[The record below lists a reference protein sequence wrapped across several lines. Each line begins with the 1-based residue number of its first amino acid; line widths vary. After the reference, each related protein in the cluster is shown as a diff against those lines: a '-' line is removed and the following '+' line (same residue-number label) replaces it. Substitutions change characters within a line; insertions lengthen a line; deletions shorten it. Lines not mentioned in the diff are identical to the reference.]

1 MVSHDVP
8 ESTEESRWRSR
19 RVAYHRGTWNELQA
33 IIPEFDLRPFIS
45 VPDMGATPVP
55 FDPMLGELA
64 NPFFQVVTR
73 RPQSASEAPMPVGIV
88 SRTYSLLQHRHIANL
103 CRQGIIDVLG
113 TDPDELK
120 YELGMSELGEW
131 MNLRIYLPRRDPFV
145 DGGRELTLRL
155 ECFNSV
161 DGSSRLVIFFG
172 WFRLVCSNGMVIGET
187 RIRIQERHGKNLD
200 PKLGLIRSRLARAF
214 ESVGPDLERMRTWQ
228 RTRVRIDEVGLWCH
242 QTLAPKWGPKA
253 SVRVHHIC
261 THGRDITIDSP
272 YTEPSGVLDRVPGSP
287 ERAGTVYDVSQA
299 LSFVATGRRDAEQRI
314 KWQEDIPWLLD
325 RLPVRRLGA
334 TPSQKSIR
342 P

>member
-19 RVAYHRGTWNELQA
+19 PVAYHRGTWNEVQE

-45 VPDMGATPVP
+45 VPDVGATPVP

-73 RPQSASEAPMPVGIV
+73 RPRSASEAPMPMGIV
-88 SRTYSLLQHRHIANL
+88 SRTYSLVQHRRIANL

-120 YELGMSELGEW
+120 YELGLSELGEW
-131 MNLRIYLPRRDPFV
+131 MNLRIYLPRHDPFV
-145 DGGRELTLRL
+145 DGRRELTLRL

-172 WFRLVCSNGMVIGET
+172 WFRLICSNGMVIGET

-200 PKLGLIRSRLARAF
+200 PKLELIGARLAHAF
-214 ESVGPDLERMRTWQ
+214 ESVESDLERMRTWQ
-228 RTRVRIDEVGLWCH
+228 RTRVRIDDVGLWCH
-242 QTLAPKWGPKA
+242 QILAPKWGPKA
-253 SVRVHHIC
+253 SARVHHIC
-261 THGRDITIDSP
+261 KHGRDITIDSP
-272 YTEPSGVLDRVPGSP
+272 YIEPKRVLDRVPGSP
-287 ERAGTVYDVSQA
+287 ERAETVYDVSQA
-299 LSFVATGRRDAEQRI
+299 LSFVATGRRDAEQRV
-314 KWQEDIPWLLD
+314 KWQEDIPRLLD
-325 RLPVRRLGA
+325 RLSVRRLVTA
-334 TPSQKSIR
+334 PWEK
-342 P
+342 